1 MLRPLSYKSRKKD
14 GIDMKRIFIIFIF
27 HIITLF
33 SHLKANNNRYEYSSI
48 IAVPDLSFFNH
59 VYTGLDI
66 LEQMDFELL
75 KDKNIGIFCN
85 HTAVTRNNKHLLDML
100 SNVDNIKVEAIFEP
114 EFGIWGMDDKRA
126 KLIGSD
132 RIDPV
137 SGAKVFNLLDRSLYP
152 PDWIMRKL
160 DIIVI
165 DIQDTGVRYT
175 TFISSITKL
184 FESASDYEI
193 PIMVLDRPN
202 PLGGLKI
209 EGPLPREEYQSY
221 EAYHL
226 VPIRHGMTIGELLL
240 MVNEMGWVK
249 DLKRVDLRILPM
261 ANWEREYYFD
271 ATQLPWKKPAPYIK
285 DVNTLIMYTGMDLFR
300 GTNINVG
307 FGTESPY
314 LRFGSPWLA
323 TKFFI
328 EKLNMLKLPGVQFKE
343 VVFRPMGSPYFNRV
357 PKYNGRSCSGVEIFV
372 TDNKMVKPIE
382 TATSIITLISQLHP
396 REFSWEKQGYID
408 KLFGSN
414 LLRLFIA
421 QQKPPDYLSPQYMHD
436 EIEFSKFRKT
446 FLLYKN

>member
-1 MLRPLSYKSRKKD
+1 
-14 GIDMKRIFIIFIF
+14 
-27 HIITLF
+27 
-33 SHLKANNNRYEYSSI
+33 
-48 IAVPDLSFFNH
+48 
-59 VYTGLDI
+59 
-66 LEQMDFELL
+66 
-75 KDKNIGIFCN
+75 
-85 HTAVTRNNKHLLDML
+85 
-100 SNVDNIKVEAIFEP
+100 
-114 EFGIWGMDDKRA
+114 
-126 KLIGSD
+126 
-132 RIDPV
+132 
-137 SGAKVFNLLDRSLYP
+137 
-152 PDWIMRKL
+152 
-160 DIIVI
+160 
-165 DIQDTGVRYT
+165 
-175 TFISSITKL
+175 
-184 FESASDYEI
+184 
-193 PIMVLDRPN
+193 
-202 PLGGLKI
+202 
-209 EGPLPREEYQSY
+209 
-221 EAYHL
+221 
-226 VPIRHGMTIGELLL
+226 
-240 MVNEMGWVK
+240 
-249 DLKRVDLRILPM
+249 
-261 ANWEREYYFD
+261 
-271 ATQLPWKKPAPYIK
+271 
-285 DVNTLIMYTGMDLFR
+285 MDLFR